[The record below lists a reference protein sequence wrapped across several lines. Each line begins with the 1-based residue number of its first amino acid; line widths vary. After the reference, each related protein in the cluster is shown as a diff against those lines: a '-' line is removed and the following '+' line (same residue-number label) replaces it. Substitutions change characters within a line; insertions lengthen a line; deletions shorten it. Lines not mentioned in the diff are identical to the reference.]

1 MMDHTLCV
9 FARNKKEKKNQTIPE
24 TPALGKYTPH
34 PLRERS
40 RKADKAG
47 LGTRK

>member
-9 FARNKKEKKNQTIPE
+9 FARNKKFRPSQEHLPFGKAPP
-24 TPALGKYTPH
+24 TPAP
-34 PLRERS
+34 
-40 RKADKAG
+40 RKADKAE